1 MTFKSHDMHIFS
13 LDVLPAIICDMIC
26 DLAQEGHSLYQMLA
40 IFVIT
45 RSSRGF
51 IPCQYHVD
59 FIQIHDVH
67 GMEFCHSVNYE
78 LQGYLSG
85 SIEIIHIS
93 NSMNLT
99 YWSPIVY

>member
-13 LDVLPAIICDMIC
+13 LDVLPATICDMIC
-26 DLAQEGHSLYQMLA
+26 DLVQEGHSLFQLLA

-45 RSSRGF
+45 RRSRGF
-51 IPCQYHVD
+51 MPCQYHVD

-67 GMEFCHSVNYE
+67 WMEFCHSVKYE

-85 SIEIIHIS
+85 SIKILIHIS
-93 NSMNLT
+93 NS